1 MKKLIKLSDTHYV
14 VVENSTIKVGDWY
27 LDKNGEPR
35 LCGEEYHEIALLE
48 IGSESI
54 NTYKVIRSTQLLE
67 GVEFIHISEVQEVLD
82 GYNIGKL
89 AELHTLKMFEDY
101 KSSDKNS
108 FIEGFNACKELMKE
122 KRFTRRDMVEAFFG
136 GTNVGSTYEAMMKD
150 GDYEDAEIFAEEE
163 DRQFQDTLIE
173 PTKWEVIIEEGKLK
187 LV

>member
-1 MKKLIKLSDTHYV
+1 MKKLIKLSETHYI
-14 VVENSTIKVGDWY
+14 VVENSIIKVGDWY

-35 LCGEEYHEIALLE
+35 LCEDGYHEIALLE

-54 NTYKVIRSTQLLE
+54 NSYKVIRSTRPLE

-122 KRFTRRDMVEAFFG
+122 KRFTRRDMVGAFVG
-136 GTNVGSTYEAMMKD
+136 GTNVGSAYESMIQD
-150 GDYEDAEIFAEEE
+150 GDYKNAEFFAEEE
-163 DRQFQDTLIE
+163 EKEFQDSLNE
-173 PTKWEVIIEEGKLK
+173 PTEWEVIIEEGKLK
-187 LV
+187 LI